1 MAGFLAIFVL
11 PSDLM
16 CTVARLSAV
25 VLSCFSLK
33 ASCSRK
39 RRGGDQVSAMLA
51 VCPSSLLPPRPSQ
64 QPAQPLCIGLLCA
77 APAAGL
83 QAGALLLLTRA
94 LQERQKR
101 VVSFQLT
108 CTASRAEWGGAT
120 GLTQREQN
128 FLPKDLTYCK
138 G

>member
-33 ASCSRK
+33 ASCSGK
-39 RRGGDQVSAMLA
+39 HRGGDQVSAMLA
-51 VCPSSLLPPRPSQ
+51 VCPSSLLPPQPSQ

-83 QAGALLLLTRA
+83 QAGALLLLTRV
-94 LQERQKR
+94 LQEGCKFSVNMYSSKSWVGWSYRLNTEGTKL
-101 VVSFQLT
+101 SPK
-108 CTASRAEWGGAT
+108 
-120 GLTQREQN
+120 GL
-128 FLPKDLTYCK
+128 DLL
-138 G
+138 